1 MTSFVQAYQRALFQP
16 VVPVIWGVMSI
27 FGIVAGPFGTLQ
39 SISLGMRC
47 IYWPVII
54 GLGVLVGAVL
64 RVVVQ
69 DYMGLR
75 RYATEAP
82 ALALFSALLLTPPF
96 WWLTDLLASDRGA
109 APDVAA
115 MALYVFVA
123 SMGVST
129 LRHAFNPNSDLM
141 RMWSEEEGGA
151 ALAEAEE
158 VDAKEEASP
167 PSDPRESGPR
177 LAARLPECD
186 CGPIIRLQVRDHY
199 VEVITCSGRAS
210 LLMRFADAVAEM
222 EGVEGLQVHRS
233 HWVARA
239 AIRAIARRRGKVLL
253 VMCDGSE
260 VPVSRTY
267 LPQVEALGLP
277 PAEAGA

>member
-1 MTSFVQAYQRALFQP
+1 MTSFVHAYQRALFQP
-16 VVPVIWGVMSI
+16 VVPVIWGVMSV
-27 FGIVAGPFGTLQ
+27 FGVVAGPFGTLQ

-82 ALALFSALLLTPPF
+82 TLALSSAVLLTPPF
-96 WWLTDLLASDRGA
+96 WWLTDLLASDRAA
-109 APDVAA
+109 APEVAE

-123 SMGVST
+123 SMAVST

-141 RMWSEEEGGA
+141 RMWREEEGGA
-151 ALAEAEE
+151 ALPDLEE
-158 VDAKEEASP
+158 EE
-167 PSDPRESGPR
+167 SDEGDNGPR
-177 LAARLPECD
+177 LAARLPEGD

-199 VEVITCSGRAS
+199 VEVITPTGRRS

-239 AIRAIARRRGKVLL
+239 AIRAIARRRGKVLV

-267 LPQVEALGLP
+267 LPQVEALDLP
-277 PAEAGA
+277 PEKAEA

>member
-47 IYWPVII
+47 LYWPVII
-54 GLGVLVGAVL
+54 GFGVLVGAVL
-64 RVVVQ
+64 RVLVQ

-75 RYATEAP
+75 RYTAEAP
-82 ALALFSALLLTPPF
+82 LLALFSALLLTPPF
-96 WWLTDLLASDRGA
+96 WWLTDLVASDRAA
-109 APDVAA
+109 APELSE

-123 SMGVST
+123 SMAVST
-129 LRHAFNPNSDLM
+129 LRHAFNPNSDLL
-141 RMWSEEEGGA
+141 RMWTEEEGGA
-151 ALAEAEE
+151 ALPDLEAE
-158 VDAKEEASP
+158 VVAP
-167 PSDPRESGPR
+167 PTADEGGPR
-177 LAARLPECD
+177 LAARLPEAD
-186 CGPIIRLQVRDHY
+186 CGQIIRLQVRDHY
-199 VEVITCSGRAS
+199 VEVITPTGRRS

-233 HWVARA
+233 HWVGRA

>member
-16 VVPVIWGVMSI
+16 VVPVIWGVMSV

-47 IYWPVII
+47 LYWPVII

-75 RYATEAP
+75 RYTAEAP
-82 ALALFSALLLTPPF
+82 LLALFSALLLTPPF
-96 WWLTDLLASDRGA
+96 WLLTDLLASDRAA
-109 APDVAA
+109 APQVSE

-123 SMGVST
+123 SMAVST

-141 RMWSEEEGGA
+141 RMWAEEEGAA
-151 ALAEAEE
+151 ALPDLEDEA
-158 VDAKEEASP
+158 DLEEADEETGS
-167 PSDPRESGPR
+167 PR
-177 LAARLPECD
+177 LAARLPEAE

-199 VEVITCSGRAS
+199 VEVITPTGRRS

-239 AIRAIARRRGKVLL
+239 AIRAIARRRGKVLV

-267 LPQVEALGLP
+267 LPQVEALDLP
-277 PAEAGA
+277 PEKVEA

>member
-47 IYWPVII
+47 LYWPVII

-64 RVVVQ
+64 RVLVD

-75 RYATEAP
+75 RYTAEAP
-82 ALALFSALLLTPPF
+82 LLALFSALLLTPPF
-96 WWLTDLLASDRGA
+96 WWLTDLVASDRAA
-109 APDVAA
+109 APEVSE

-123 SMGVST
+123 SMAVST
-129 LRHAFNPNSDLM
+129 LRHAFNPNSDLL
-141 RMWSEEEGGA
+141 RMWTEEEGGA
-151 ALAEAEE
+151 ALPDLEAEA
-158 VDAKEEASP
+158 AAP
-167 PSDPRESGPR
+167 PTTDEGGPR
-177 LAARLPECD
+177 LAARLPEVD
-186 CGPIIRLQVRDHY
+186 GGPILRLQVRDHY
-199 VEVITCSGRAS
+199 VEVITPTGRRS

-239 AIRAIARRRGKVLL
+239 AIRALVRRRGKVLL

-267 LPQVEALGLP
+267 LPQVEALELP
-277 PAEAGA
+277 PPEKTGA

>member
-47 IYWPVII
+47 LYWPVII

-64 RVVVQ
+64 RVLVD

-75 RYATEAP
+75 RYTAEAP
-82 ALALFSALLLTPPF
+82 LLALFSALLLTPPF
-96 WWLTDLLASDRGA
+96 WWLTDLVASDRAA
-109 APDVAA
+109 APEVSE

-123 SMGVST
+123 SMAVST
-129 LRHAFNPNSDLM
+129 LRHAFNPNSDLL
-141 RMWSEEEGGA
+141 RMWTEEEGGA
-151 ALAEAEE
+151 ALPDLEAEA
-158 VDAKEEASP
+158 AAP
-167 PSDPRESGPR
+167 PTADEGGPR
-177 LAARLPECD
+177 LAARLPEGD
-186 CGPIIRLQVRDHY
+186 CGPIVRLQVRDHY
-199 VEVITCSGRAS
+199 VEVITPTGRRS

-239 AIRAIARRRGKVLL
+239 AIRALVRRRGKVRV

-267 LPQVEALGLP
+267 LPQVEALELP
-277 PAEAGA
+277 PPEKTGA